1 MIMKRLLSVVFC
13 FCPCFALADGSYALV
28 YHQSDLR
35 LSCETSPALMDVE
48 DSTGRRCNAN
58 LSKIPRST
66 VVSLKNQDGLDG
78 LRIDIRDGG
87 PQTYTVNLK
96 GLSLGSA
103 RVEAT
108 GLLPTGE
115 HFENTFSVLVSPGR
129 LRKVDLI
136 FDPEQKT
143 LAVRR
148 RVEIKD
154 LAEEV
159 DCARRLDWMTPH
171 AGDYLGRF
179 VRTAEMSDDG
189 THPQETRQLIQQFLF
204 ALGIKIEG
212 CCGAEDLT
220 HFVKE
225 PALGILKED
234 AKSLLADL
242 EKNPR

>member
-1 MIMKRLLSVVFC
+1 MK
-13 FCPCFALADGSYALV
+13 
-28 YHQSDLR
+28 
-35 LSCETSPALMDVE
+35 
-48 DSTGRRCNAN
+48 
-58 LSKIPRST
+58 
-66 VVSLKNQDGLDG
+66 
-78 LRIDIRDGG
+78 IDIYDGG
-87 PQTYTVNLK
+87 RQTYTVNLK

-103 RVEAT
+103 RVEAR
-108 GLLPTGE
+108 GFLPTGE
-115 HFENTFSVLVSPGR
+115 NFENTFSVLVSPGR
-129 LRKVDLI
+129 SRKIDLI
-136 FDPEQKT
+136 FDPGQKT
-143 LAVRR
+143 LAARR

-154 LAEEV
+154 LIEEV

-179 VRTAEMSDDG
+179 ARSAEMSDDG
-189 THPQETRQLIQQFLF
+189 SHPQETRQLLQQFLF

-242 EKNPR
+242 GKNPR